1 MKVHRTSSPFSRLLL
16 APRHQTGRIRVYF
29 WLVLTSATILAS
41 QPLNAT
47 LILTYAGS
55 TTAVNST
62 ISDTAVIDFNAL
74 TTSGAGAYSNVTW
87 TDPTLGNIGTID
99 QVYMQYA
106 NQYGAANYTVG
117 TSPTG
122 YYPVQSDPPNG
133 VGYSQAIPVT
143 TLTLSTPSAYFGL
156 WWSAGDAHNV
166 LTFYNGNDPI
176 AQYSTTTL
184 PGLLPDSYFGN
195 PQNYRHDS
203 GEPFAFL
210 NFYAVQGEQF
220 TKVVL
225 SNNSTATGFES
236 DNWTVRAKAYG
247 YYPGEDPQ
255 NLPGV
260 LVGTVPVPEPSTT
273 TALGLSALVIAG
285 ALASRRRV

>member
-1 MKVHRTSSPFSRLLL
+1 
-16 APRHQTGRIRVYF
+16 
-29 WLVLTSATILAS
+29 VLTSATILAS

-62 ISDTAVIDFNAL
+62 ISHTTVIDFTAL

-99 QVYMQYA
+99 QVYMQHA
-106 NQYGAANYTVG
+106 DQFGGANYTVG

-133 VGYSQAIPVT
+133 VGKSQAIPVT

-166 LTFYNGNDPI
+166 LTFYNGNNPI
-176 AQYSTTTL
+176 AQYTTATL
-184 PGLLPDSYFGN
+184 PGLLPNTYHGN
-195 PQNYRHDS
+195 PIDNRTDN
-203 GEPFAFL
+203 GEPFVFL
-210 NFYAVQGEQF
+210 NFYALQGEQF
-220 TKVVL
+220 TKVAFT
-225 SNNSTATGFES
+225 NDSTRTGFES
-236 DNWTVRAKAYG
+236 DNWTVRANAYG
-247 YYPGEDPQ
+247 LYPGEDPQ

-285 ALASRRRV
+285 ALARRRRV